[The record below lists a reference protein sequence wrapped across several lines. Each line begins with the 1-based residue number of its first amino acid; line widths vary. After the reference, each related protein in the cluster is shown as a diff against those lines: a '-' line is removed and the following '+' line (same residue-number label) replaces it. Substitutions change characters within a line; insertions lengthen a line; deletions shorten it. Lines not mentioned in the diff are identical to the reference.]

1 MSDFTI
7 EFNTNLSEPTKL
19 TKSLTLVATARGVL
33 REGTSILN
41 PKVMI
46 DIRGLAS
53 TTVAD
58 ILQSNYAVIS
68 AFGRSYFIKNIE
80 FVTLNLIMVT
90 MRVDVLSSFKNEIL
104 TNSGIIKCNE
114 KEYNLYLN
122 DGQFKVY
129 QNNKKIFKTFQRGFT
144 ASNGDYIL
152 IMAGGSNSNS

>member
-7 EFNTNLSEPTKL
+7 EFNTNLSEPNKI

-46 DIRGLAS
+46 DIRGLTS